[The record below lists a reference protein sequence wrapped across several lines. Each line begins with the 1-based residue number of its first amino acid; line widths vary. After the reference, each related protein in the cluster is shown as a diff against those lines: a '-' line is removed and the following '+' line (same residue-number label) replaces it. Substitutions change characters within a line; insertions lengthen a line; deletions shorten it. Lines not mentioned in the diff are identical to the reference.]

1 MINAKHLY
9 GIPGSLL
16 LLGLLVLAIPGR
28 MKAQVRGLVVEK
40 YYRAGS
46 DDLTDSTGGRFLE
59 AGSVTY
65 RVFVELE
72 LGSRITQVF
81 GDTNHLLRFTSTRP
95 FYNNNDRPSSEF
107 GYEIKTSWF
116 SDNPLLA
123 LDSWLT
129 IGYAATN
136 QKGILKPLDNDGDL
150 VAGTNNNG
158 GTSGIPGGILVNNDT
173 TCGLP
178 LTQADGLVPAQA
190 PSGQWTDFGFK
201 DAFGNDTTVFGPDS
215 SGSEFACYGC
225 VIQQNSGVNGPS
237 PDSLRI
243 LIAQL
248 TTAGEI
254 SFVLNL
260 EVEQTD
266 SAGNKVKVKYVADDR
281 VLLAGEQVSSFLSYP
296 PVCGCND
303 PDYLEYSGTYACLEP
318 DSCRTLIVFGCMDTS
333 ACNYNP
339 SANVNLS
346 SLCCYPGLC
355 NDRDIS
361 KVCPDLSNG
370 RNPAD
375 ALRVIPNPT
384 SGIYRLQVFSDNEQA
399 ARLEILDS
407 RGLVILNRNAFLE
420 RGNTVLPMDASSFSP
435 GVYLIRVI
443 SGDQLSTTRLIK
455 LD

>member
-1 MINAKHLY
+1 MVNMKHIYRFFGILLMSGCLILSTTGLMI
-9 GIPGSLL
+9 
-16 LLGLLVLAIPGR
+16 
-28 MKAQVRGLVVEK
+28 AQVKGLVVEK
-40 YYRAGS
+40 YYVAGS
-46 DDLTDSTGGRFLE
+46 ADLTDSIGGRSLE

-72 LGSRITQVF
+72 PGSRITKVF
-81 GDTNHLLRFTSTRP
+81 GDTNHILRFTSTSP

-129 IGYAATN
+129 IGYAAAN
-136 QKGILKPLDNDGDL
+136 QKGILKSLDTDGDL
-150 VAGTNNNG
+150 VAGSNNNG
-158 GTSGIPGGILVNNDT
+158 GTSGIAGGLLVNNDT

-178 LTQADGLVPAQA
+178 LTQADGLISAA
-190 PSGQWTDFGFK
+190 TASGQWNDFGFK

-215 SGSEFACYGC
+215 TGNEFSCKGC
-225 VIQQNSGVNGPS
+225 VLQQNGGVNGPAE
-237 PDSLRI
+237 DSLRV

-254 SFVLNL
+254 SFAINL
-260 EVEQTD
+260 EVEQTE
-266 SAGNKVKVKYVADDR
+266 SNGNKIKVKYVADDR
-281 VLLAGEQVSSFLSYP
+281 VLLPGEQVSSFLSYP

-303 PDYLEYSGTYACLEP
+303 PDYLEYSGAYACLEP
-318 DSCRTLIVFGCMDTS
+318 DSCRTLIVFGCMDTA

-339 SANVNLS
+339 DANVNLS

-361 KVCPDLSNG
+361 KVCPDLGNG

-375 ALRVIPNPT
+375 ALKVIPNPVT
-384 SGIYRLQVFSDNEQA
+384 DTYRLQVFSDREQA
-399 ARLEILDS
+399 ALLEIHDT
-407 RGLVILNRNAFLE
+407 RGKVIFTRDAFLE
-420 RGNTVLPMDASSFSP
+420 YGNTIIPMDGSSFSP
-435 GVYLIRVI
+435 GVYLIRLI
-443 SGDQLSTTRLIK
+443 SGDQVSTTRMVK
-455 LD
+455 QD